1 MITIF
6 QDIKQTSTPFFKTV
20 NVVLD
25 RIRTGKS
32 KDLITQIRKEKDKTT
47 RNSLKQQLPAICFS
61 GTFNKRLDSALIEH
75 SGFICLDFDGYA
87 SVKDMNDEK
96 TSLSKDKCVYAVFV
110 SPSGDGLKALV
121 RIPKDPDNHKNY
133 FNSLEKH
140 FNSKYFDKTSKNLS
154 RVCYES
160 YDPNIFVN
168 EDSEVWTIVD
178 DYEYVEMDKNTSYPT
193 IPITNENK
201 IVEILMKWWTRKY
214 GLVDGERN
222 NNVYILVSAFNEYGI
237 SKSLAEYISG
247 QFQSKDFPM
256 TEIKLIIDSAYK
268 NTGKFGTKFYEDD
281 DKLTQVRQKIK
292 RGVSVKEIKS
302 ELMESNIEESTIDSV
317 INIIDKDEASKK
329 FWSKS
334 DKGAI
339 SIIHY
344 LFREFLEDNGYYKY
358 MPNGGKNF
366 IFVKVTNNLIDHT
379 SEDEIKDF
387 VLTYLQSVDDLSVYN
402 YFADKTRFF
411 KEDFLSLLSS
421 VNIHFMEDDK
431 ENAYLYYLNCAVN
444 IKKDDVIIIDYVDL
458 GGYVWNDQ
466 VIKRDFNICDITD
479 CDYKTFV
486 SNVAGADERR
496 IESMESTIGFLLHQH
511 KNLSYCP
518 AVILN
523 DEVITDD
530 PEGGTGKGLFVNG
543 ISQMKKLAFI
553 DGKRMNFD
561 TSFPYQTVSVDTQ
574 IISFDDVK
582 KHFDFER
589 LFSVI
594 TEGITLERK
603 NKDAMHIPFSSSPKI
618 VITTNYAIKGKGNS
632 FERRK
637 WELEFKQFYT
647 KEFTPQVEFG
657 RLLFSEWDEDEW
669 CRFDNYMINNLK
681 KYLTTG
687 LIKSTFVNLKIRKLS
702 AETCHEFI
710 DWCGLITGKPNTD
723 KLVIGEI
730 IYKQDL
736 YIDFIQDNPDYAS
749 RSKMTISRTT
759 FYKWL
764 NSYGVYMTGIQPIEG
779 RSAAGHWIKFIENS
793 CKTPKDEGEFLF

>member
-25 RIRTGKS
+25 RIKSGKS
-32 KDLITQIRKEKDKTT
+32 KDLIVQIRKEKDKTT
-47 RNSLKQQLPAICFS
+47 RNIIKQQLPAICFS
-61 GTFNKRLDSALIEH
+61 GTFNKRQDSALLEH

-87 SVKDMNDEK
+87 TAKDMKEEK
-96 TSLSKDKCVYAVFV
+96 DALSKDKYVYSVFV

-121 RIPKDPDNHKNY
+121 KIPKDPDNHKNY

-160 YDPNIFVN
+160 YDPNIFIN
-168 EDSEVWTIVD
+168 EESETWTIVD
-178 DYEYVEMDKNTSYPT
+178 DYEYVEMDKKTSSPT

-256 TEIKLIIDSAYK
+256 TEIKLIIDSAYR
-268 NTGKFGTKFYEDD
+268 NVGKFGTKFYEDD

-292 RGVSVKEIKS
+292 RGISVKEIKS

-317 INIIDKDEASKK
+317 INTIDRDEASKK

-358 MPNGGKNF
+358 MPHGGKNF

-444 IKKDDVIIIDYVDL
+444 IKKDEVIIIDYIDL

-486 SNVAGADERR
+486 SNVAGGDERR

-603 NKDAMHIPFSSSPKI
+603 NKDAMHIPFASSPKI

-710 DWCGLITGKPNTD
+710 DWCGLITGKPHTD
-723 KLVIGEI
+723 KLILNEI
-730 IYKQDL
+730 VYKQDL
-736 YIDFIQDNPDYAS
+736 YVDFIQDNPDYAA

-764 NSYGVYMTGIQPIEG
+764 NSYGVYMTGVQPIEG
-779 RSAAGHWIKFIENS
+779 RSAAGHWIKFIE
-793 CKTPKDEGEFLF
+793 KKETTKDEDKFLF